1 MRSHFADFFSHAMGQ
16 EGPTPYDYQRRLA
29 GDPEVPGAIL
39 DGPRSLAINVPT
51 GAGKTA
57 AAVLA
62 WLWNRCGH
70 PEAEHRKR
78 WPRRLVYCLPMRV
91 LVEQTRDNVNKWVDR
106 LSEADMLCELPVRA
120 SRSETPN
127 CFTLMGGDLDEEWQS
142 HPEKPAILIGTQDML
157 LSRALNR
164 GYAMSRY
171 RWPIHFALLNND
183 CLWVCDEVQLMGPG
197 LATALQLEAFRE
209 QAIDGKPYFGAER
222 PCFGWYMSAT
232 TSRKLLASREWRK
245 QGGDRRPDDFEFGLS
260 VGELGATTG
269 HLAECRLAT
278 KTLETQPNWNCED
291 AQIVQRI
298 LTKHVEMV
306 RSLTAAVPTVPRRT
320 LVICNTV
327 DRAVKLFEALRSASP
342 TDEQTEL
349 ILLHSR
355 FRRPDR
361 KAQMKRLEA
370 IGPRSGQIVVATQVI
385 EAGVDLSSG
394 MLWTEVAPL
403 ASIVQRLGRLNRS
416 GEFGHEGQTPY
427 GWMPFAIVVGI
438 KLPDP
443 PSKDTE
449 KTRKKWE
456 EDKTAA
462 YLPYDRTISE
472 AAWDALLPI
481 AAIQSLTPAVDLRS
495 PHIERDLQPPPYSL
509 QRHELLDFFDT
520 DSNLS
525 LGYTDVSPF
534 IRGTDPDTDV
544 YVLWRTWEADVP
556 PFGWDISDDELC
568 HVPIWMVKGR
578 EGLATW
584 RRGFV
589 WQGKDDGWQPVDWD
603 SLFPGATLLL
613 PTSAGGYHDG
623 SDGELARGWTG
634 IDKDGDV
641 RSLHEPRSRPSD
653 EDLLSHLDK
662 GWQSIPDHTQDV
674 DAELSLIM
682 RELGISDDTEL
693 GAALHEGVTWH
704 DLGKTLLHWQAATRL
719 IAAKADLEWPRD
731 RSPVAKFSFSNSP
744 LLVGKTGA
752 ALASQIWEI
761 KRAFRP
767 KLRHEVASA
776 LALRQ
781 KHRRRNPEG
790 TIPDL
795 LAEYLVA
802 AHHGYVRKVL
812 RDDLPKQPLRR
823 PRDVN
828 KVRGIREGVSLP
840 ELHILGETLGPEEG
854 ISIECRQMGRC
865 KDGAESWT
873 KGVLR
878 LLEHYGPFRLAWYET
893 LARIADWRASANP
906 KTRVVDAKPKVTGG
920 GTISVNPEEKGI

>member
-1 MRSHFADFFSHAMGQ
+1 MRGVRSTTSDGFCSFFEKATTSL
-16 EGPTPYDYQRRLA
+16 PYDYQRRLA
-29 GDPEVPGAIL
+29 GDPAVADAVL
-39 DGPRSLAINVPT
+39 DGPKSLAINVPT

-70 PEAEHRKR
+70 PDAQHRRR
-78 WPRRLVYCLPMRV
+78 WPRRLVYCLPMRA
-91 LVEQTRDNVNKWVDR
+91 LVEQTHREVSKWLARIGTRDGARVG
-106 LSEADMLCELPVRA
+106 AYM
-120 SRSETPN
+120 
-127 CFTLMGGDLDEEWQS
+127 LMGGEDAAWWDLC
-142 HPEKPAILIGTQDML
+142 PERDAVLVGTQDML

-171 RWPIHFALLNND
+171 RWPMHFALLNND

-209 QAIDGKPYFGAER
+209 QAIDGKPYFGAEH

-232 TSRKLLASREWRK
+232 TSRTLLASREWRGE
-245 QGGDRRPDDFEFGLS
+245 GGDKRRDDFEFGLS
-260 VGELGATTG
+260 VEDLGAKTG

-278 KTLETQPNWNCED
+278 KALETQLSWHFED
-291 AQIVQRI
+291 AEIAQRI
-298 LTKHVEMV
+298 LTRHAEMV
-306 RSLTAAVPTVPRRT
+306 TSLSAAVSTARPRT

-327 DRAVKLFEALRSASP
+327 DRAVKLFEALRSALP
-342 TDEQTEL
+342 ADAQTEF

-361 KAQMKRLEA
+361 KAQMRRLEA
-370 IGPRSGQIVVATQVI
+370 IESPGGQIVVATQVI
-385 EAGVDLSSG
+385 EAGVDMSSG

-403 ASIVQRLGRLNRS
+403 ASVVQRLGRLNRG
-416 GEFGHEGQTPY
+416 GELGHDGQTLY
-427 GWMPFAIVVGI
+427 GWMPLAVVVGI

-462 YLPYDRTISE
+462 YLPYERIISE
-472 AAWDALLPI
+472 AAWNVLLPI
-481 AAIQSLTPAVDLRS
+481 ARRQSLTPAIDLS
-495 PHIERDLQPPPYSL
+495 PYMERDLQPPPYSL

-544 YVLWRTWEADVP
+544 YVLWRTWEGDVP
-556 PFGWDISDDELC
+556 RFGWDVSDEELC
-568 HVPIWMVKGR
+568 HVPIWKVKG
-578 EGLATW
+578 EKGLATW
-584 RRGFV
+584 RRGFI

-613 PTSAGGYHDG
+613 PISAGGYHDG
-623 SDGELARGWTG
+623 SAGESARGWTG
-634 IDKDGDV
+634 NDKDGNI
-641 RSLHEPRSRPSD
+641 RSLCEPRSRASD
-653 EDLLSHLDK
+653 EDLLSHLDR

-674 DAELSLIM
+674 DTELCLIM
-682 RELGISDDTEL
+682 WELGISDDTEL
-693 GAALHEGVTWH
+693 GAALHEAVHWH
-704 DLGKTLLHWQAATRL
+704 DFGKTLLHWQAATRL

-744 LLVGKTGA
+744 LLEGKAGA
-752 ALASQIWEI
+752 VLASQIWEI

-781 KHRRRNPEG
+781 KHRRRNPQA

-812 RDDLPKQPLRR
+812 RDELPRRPLRR
-823 PRDVN
+823 QRDVN
-828 KVRGIREGVSLP
+828 QVRGIREGTSLP
-840 ELHILGETLGPEEG
+840 ELHILDETLGPEES

-865 KDGAESWT
+865 RDGTESWT

-878 LLEHYGPFRLAWYET
+878 LLEHYGPFRLTWYET

-920 GTISVNPEEKGI
+920 GTRSVNPEEKGI